1 MGATERNKSKERIM
15 SHYDITIIGTQKE
28 NNLLLHAF
36 KSEIKVLLL
45 HSFRNIIK
53 NENGYTIVFRKEK
66 KNMQISTDILIE
78 M

>member
-1 MGATERNKSKERIM
+1 M

-53 NENGYTIVFRKEK
+53 NENG
-66 KNMQISTDILIE
+66 
-78 M
+78 

>member
-1 MGATERNKSKERIM
+1 MP
-15 SHYDITIIGTQKE
+15 HYNITIINKQKE
-28 NNLLLHAF
+28 NNSLLHAF

-53 NENGYTIVFRKEK
+53 NEDGYTIVFNKEK
-66 KNMQISTDILIE
+66 KNMQISTEILIE